1 MPRTPAPLTVEH
13 TGWQYGPRLWVVKDA
28 TGNVIITAKEEGDAR
43 AFVALPALI
52 ELSKKIESLLGISDF
67 SHDDYETI
75 DAFHAA
81 LTQVDGDKERHA

>member
-1 MPRTPAPLTVEH
+1 MAGCIVEDSD
-13 TGWQYGPRLWVVKDA
+13 GQLVA
-28 TGNVIITAKEEGDAR
+28 NFKEEADAR